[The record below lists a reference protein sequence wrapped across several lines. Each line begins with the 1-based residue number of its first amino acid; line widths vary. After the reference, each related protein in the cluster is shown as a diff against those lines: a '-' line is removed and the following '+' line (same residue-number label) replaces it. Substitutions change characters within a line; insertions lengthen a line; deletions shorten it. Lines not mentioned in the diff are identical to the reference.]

1 MYLAYLRGRQ
11 YELIALRELVEK
23 QVLSNKI
30 IPVIEPVRLSTTLVK
45 TIELYG
51 QKNRLIAFIT
61 NPKVGN
67 FVDEKNEEYNG
78 SVVKT
83 KI

>member
-1 MYLAYLRGRQ
+1 MYLSYLRGRQ

-23 QVLSNKI
+23 KVLSDKI

-45 TIELYG
+45 TMEVYG
-51 QKNRLIAFIT
+51 RENRLIGFIT

-67 FVDEKNEEYNG
+67 FVAERDKKDKK
-78 SVVKT
+78 S
-83 KI
+83 